1 MSGTKRHYRPNATKT
16 VSVKAAPWQV
26 ISWSDAARRWG
37 KGTPGAFLAW
47 AGDMAVAALNAFDS
61 VKHPGHCGAVC
72 PLEAGR
78 RR

>member
-1 MSGTKRHYRPNATKT
+1 MSWNTKRHYRPGATKRVT
-16 VSVKAAPWQV
+16 VQAAPWQV

-61 VKHPGHCGAVC
+61 VNESMQREIDQERQGG
-72 PLEAGR
+72 L
-78 RR
+78 

>member
-1 MSGTKRHYRPNATKT
+1 MSGTTKRHYRPNATKT

-61 VKHPGHCGAVC
+61 VN
-72 PLEAGR
+72 EETQREIDQGR
-78 RR
+78 ESWP

>member
-1 MSGTKRHYRPNATKT
+1 MSATTKRHYRPGATKT
-16 VSVKAAPWQV
+16 VTVKATPFQT

-61 VKHPGHCGAVC
+61 VN
-72 PLEAGR
+72 EDMQREIDEGR
-78 RR
+78 PRGL

>member
-1 MSGTKRHYRPNATKT
+1 MSGTTKRHYRPNATKT

-61 VKHPGHCGAVC
+61 VNESMQREIDEEQKGVY
-72 PLEAGR
+72 
-78 RR
+78 

>member
-1 MSGTKRHYRPNATKT
+1 MSGTTKRHYRPNATKT

-61 VKHPGHCGAVC
+61 VNESMQREIDQERDSG
-72 PLEAGR
+72 L
-78 RR
+78 

>member
-26 ISWSDAARRWG
+26 ISWHQAAKRWG

-61 VKHPGHCGAVC
+61 VNESMQREIDQERKGVY
-72 PLEAGR
+72 
-78 RR
+78 

>member
-1 MSGTKRHYRPNATKT
+1 MSGKKRHYRPNATKT

-61 VKHPGHCGAVC
+61 VNESMQREIDQERQGG
-72 PLEAGR
+72 L
-78 RR
+78 